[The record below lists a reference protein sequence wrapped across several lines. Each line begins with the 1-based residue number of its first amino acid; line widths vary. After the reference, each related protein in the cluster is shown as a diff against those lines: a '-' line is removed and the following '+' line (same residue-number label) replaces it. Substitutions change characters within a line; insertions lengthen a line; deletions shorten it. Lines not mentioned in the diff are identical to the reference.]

1 MAASLTTAFTT
12 LVGCREPVQLAAM
25 GGGTVPTD
33 LAVAVSRAGGL
44 GMLNSRDVT
53 PLATRLDLLDAADAG
68 PYGVNFSF
76 HGADERPDRGQ
87 VELAAARARVVEFF
101 WADPRADWVRW
112 VHAAGALACWQ
123 VGSVGEARRAVDAGC
138 DLVVV
143 QGIEAGGH
151 VRGTVAT
158 LPLLVETL
166 DAVDV
171 PVLAAG
177 GIATGRSLAA
187 VLAAGGS
194 GVRVGTRFLV
204 TPEAGAHPAYQRA
217 LLAAASG
224 DRTVLTGAYA
234 VGWPDAPHRV
244 LTAAVDA
251 AAATDAD
258 TVGTLHGHPVAKW
271 SSQSPSRDVEGAV
284 EAMALYAGQGVGQ
297 VDELIPAAEVVARLV
312 SEAARLLQ
320 AARR

>member
-1 MAASLTTAFTT
+1 
-12 LVGCREPVQLAAM
+12 M
-25 GGGTVPTD
+25 GGGTVPLA

-53 PLATRLDLLDAADAG
+53 PLAERLDALDDSQAG
-68 PYGVNFSF
+68 PYGVNFSL
-76 HGADERPDRGQ
+76 HGVDEQVDRAQ
-87 VELAAARARVVEFF
+87 VELAASRARLIEFF
-101 WADPRADWVRW
+101 WAAPRADWVAW
-112 VHAAGALACWQ
+112 AHAGGALACWQ
-123 VGSVGEARRAVDAGC
+123 VGSVEEARQAVGAGC

-143 QGIEAGGH
+143 QGVEAGGH
-151 VRGTVAT
+151 VRGSVAM

-204 TPEAGAHPAYQRA
+204 TAESGAHPTYVRA
-217 LLAAASG
+217 LLAAEAA
-224 DRTVLTGAYA
+224 DRTVLTGAYS

-244 LTAAVDA
+244 LAAGVDA
-251 AAATDAD
+251 ATETDQDPVA
-258 TVGTLHGHPVAKW
+258 TLHGRPVARW
-271 SSQSPSRDVEGAV
+271 SAQSPSREVEGMV
-284 EAMALYAGQGVGQ
+284 EAMALYAGQGVGR
-297 VDELIPAAEVVARLV
+297 VTGVLPAAEVVARMVADATDLLASAAAAV
-312 SEAARLLQ
+312 EQPGSEV
-320 AARR
+320 